1 MERPL
6 QPGRTNENNYRLF
19 SEALFEIHNKL
30 GFRLKDNYPA
40 YHKFL
45 SQIEIHAEL
54 YPQSYATFKDAMKK
68 LDHIYG
74 TYKWEMYPEEAL
86 KRLEILLMLA
96 KSIGIIQLH
105 ERYWDPYASP
115 SEPDDI
121 SINGFDYGPETIF
134 NDKLSDKLEEFY
146 YKELIQEFQG
156 KADLFRRREARRRSI
171 RATAFYERYLEYSE
185 SGFDLSQLERIF
197 NISIKE
203 QKLMNYWIEKI
214 LPSGRVVTAF
224 APQGKGKSN
233 LGSFFIQ
240 AMLLMRPEWVA
251 ITNIPLAFSPFMKND
266 LTEYEI
272 FRDKVH
278 FVKDTMML
286 MQENAEIVLEGK
298 IPCILIDEFD
308 KAYAATEVKSKKSL
322 AFKRYAYIERHWNN
336 QGPLVIYHRYKDIPK
351 ELRETDGI
359 SAGTY
364 AVGQYRNYVNGN
376 TRRVL
381 SYPDLWKYGKRGVR
395 YFPVPLTNLPYYNLG
410 FGDFSI
416 DQKMEM
422 IMDGIAGTQEDAAH
436 QVLDALKKYRDEQ
449 DSKKGRRKKPA
460 EE

>member
-68 LDHIYG
+68 LDHVYG

-121 SINGFDYGPETIF
+121 SINGFDYGPENIL

-146 YKELIQEFQG
+146 YNELVLEYQG
-156 KADLFRRREARRRSI
+156 KADLFRRREAKRRSF

-197 NISIKE
+197 NIPQKE
-203 QKLMNYWIEKI
+203 QKLISYWIEKI
-214 LPSGRVVTAF
+214 LPSGRIVSSF
-224 APQGKGKSN
+224 AQNGMGKSN
-233 LGSFFIQ
+233 LGSFFVQ
-240 AMLLMRPEWVA
+240 AVLLLRPEWMVV
-251 ITNIPLAFSPFMKND
+251 TNIPFVFSPFIKNN
-266 LTEYEI
+266 LAEYEI
-272 FRDKVH
+272 FKDKVH

-286 MQENAEIVLEGK
+286 MQENAENVLQNK
-298 IPCILIDEFD
+298 ISCIIIDEFD
-308 KAYAATEVKSKKSL
+308 KSYASTEVKSKKSL
-322 AFKRYAYIERHWNN
+322 AFKRFGFLIRHWND
-336 QGPLVIYHRYKDIPK
+336 QGPHVIYHRYKDIP
-351 ELRETDGI
+351 REMRGNMGI

-364 AVGQYRNYVNGN
+364 AVGFYRNYITGG
-376 TRRVL
+376 TKRAL
-381 SYPDLWKYGKRGVR
+381 SNPELWKYGKRGFR

-410 FGDFSI
+410 FGDFTI

-422 IMDGIAGTQEDAAH
+422 IMDGVTGTQEDAAH

-449 DSKKGRRKKPA
+449 DSKKGRRKKPV